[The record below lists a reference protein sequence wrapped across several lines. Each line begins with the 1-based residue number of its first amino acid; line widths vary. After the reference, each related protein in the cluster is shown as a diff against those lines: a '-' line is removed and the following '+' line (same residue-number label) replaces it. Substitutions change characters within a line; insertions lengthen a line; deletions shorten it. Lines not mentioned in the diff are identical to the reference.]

1 MRPQTPTHPDDDRLL
16 ELAYGEVPAAE
27 ARTLR
32 THVDGCARCRTV
44 LDGIAEVRTAFRAV
58 PTEPA
63 PERGLDSLLAYGEQ
77 AAARA
82 RSRRRGIRIVGVLS
96 AVAALAVVWV
106 VLPPPGRQAGD
117 EAALARADRER
128 APAQGDRAK
137 DEADKGGAP
146 SSPAVVAQQALPE
159 AKEERPATSPPS
171 GPARRSVPAAPAPAE
186 EKQRKLEKRDAPVEQ
201 KAFAQTPQSGRAE
214 SVTLDRAAERS
225 NASGTLAA
233 SGSTSGGT
241 FSGAVGGMKKS
252 AAGADV
258 AAETASSTTAAPTGA
273 AANATRPQDAAK
285 VAAAPSAAEAPSA
298 AAADQARTPEAGK
311 VAASPHA
318 DALASRPLAKAAPA
332 SEPASRVVPPPAKM
346 RVGAG
351 SAEQQARLADIQKRL
366 PAARGDERKALLM
379 EQCELEASLGRGP
392 DAVLSCSM
400 VSREFPGTPEAQR
413 ASELARGFSLQLPTP
428 SESER

>member
-27 ARTLR
+27 ARALR

-44 LDGIAEVRTAFRAV
+44 LDSIAEVRTAFRSV
-58 PTEPA
+58 PPEPP

-106 VLPPPGRQAGD
+106 VLPPPGRQAGG

-137 DEADKGGAP
+137 DETADKGGAP
-146 SSPAVVAQQALPE
+146 SSPGVVAQQALPE
-159 AKEERPATSPPS
+159 AKEERPTASSPPV
-171 GPARRSVPAAPAPAE
+171 PARRSAPAALALAE

-201 KAFAQTPQSGRAE
+201 KALAQSPQSGRAE
-214 SVTLDRAAERS
+214 SVTLDRAAAQS
-225 NASGTLAA
+225 NATGTLAA
-233 SGSTSGGT
+233 AGSAGSGGT

-273 AANATRPQDAAK
+273 TANATRPQDAAK
-285 VAAAPSAAEAPSA
+285 GAAAPSASRCGPGTHAGGREGRCCPARRCARLQAAGEGGAGGRAGQPGGGTAGQDACRCWVGRAAGAAGRHPEEAP
-298 AAADQARTPEAGK
+298 
-311 VAASPHA
+311 
-318 DALASRPLAKAAPA
+318 
-332 SEPASRVVPPPAKM
+332 
-346 RVGAG
+346 
-351 SAEQQARLADIQKRL
+351 
-366 PAARGDERKALLM
+366 
-379 EQCELEASLGRGP
+379 RGP
-392 DAVLSCSM
+392 
-400 VSREFPGTPEAQR
+400 G
-413 ASELARGFSLQLPTP
+413 
-428 SESER
+428 